1 MATRNYVPRAN
12 GEGSIG
18 TEKKHWS
25 AGFFDKLA
33 VRTLEVIGGGAE
45 NDAQPATVGWVKQN
59 VTRLLKS
66 ALEAT
71 GMRINIGHSKAG
83 YICFGEL
90 LGGLIVQWGEG
101 DWKNGEKYKEIV
113 YPISFKR
120 SSILIPIDE
129 FIGEDVP
136 PQNEIGFFVV
146 DHNQTTNEK
155 FRVHSYAQGI
165 GAFTYLAIG
174 F

>member
-1 MATRNYVPRAN
+1 MAGNFVPPTQ
-12 GEGSIG
+12 SSTLG
-18 TEKKHWS
+18 TSGNRW
-25 AGFFDKLA
+25 AGGFFEKIA
-33 VRTLEVIGGGAE
+33 VKTLEVIGGGGE
-45 NDAQPATVGWVKQN
+45 DAQPATVGWVKQN
-59 VTRLLKS
+59 LTRLLKS

-90 LGGLIVQWGEG
+90 FGGLIVQWGEEN
-101 DWKNGEKYKEIV
+101 WKNGEKYKEIV

-120 SSILIPIDE
+120 SSIIIPIDE
-129 FIGEDVP
+129 FIGADVP
-136 PQNEIGFFVV
+136 PQNEIGFFVIGY
-146 DHNQTTNEK
+146 DYTTNEK
-155 FRVHSYAQGI
+155 FRTYSYTQGI

>member
-1 MATRNYVPRAN
+1 MAGNFVPPTQ
-12 GEGSIG
+12 SSTLG
-18 TEKKHWS
+18 TSDNRW
-25 AGFFDKLA
+25 AVGFFEKLA
-33 VRTLEVIGGGAE
+33 VKTLEVIGGGGE
-45 NDAQPATVGWVKQN
+45 DTQPATVGWVKQN
-59 VTRLLKS
+59 LTRLLKS

-90 LGGLIVQWGEG
+90 FGGLIVQWGEAG
-101 DWKNGEKYKEIV
+101 WNKQEKYTEVV

-120 SSILIPIDE
+120 SSIVIPMDV
-129 FIGEDVP
+129 FFGNGVP

-146 DHNQTTNEK
+146 GRDYTTNEK
-155 FRVHSYAQGI
+155 FRTYSYTPGI

>member
-1 MATRNYVPRAN
+1 MAGNFVPPTQ
-12 GEGSIG
+12 SSTLG
-18 TEKKHWS
+18 TPGNRW
-25 AGFFDKLA
+25 AGGFFEKIA
-33 VRTLEVIGGGAE
+33 VKTLEVIGGGGE
-45 NDAQPATVGWVKQN
+45 DAQPATVGWVKQN
-59 VTRLLKS
+59 LTRLLKS

-90 LGGLIVQWGEG
+90 FGGLIVQWDEVG
-101 DWKNGEKYKEIV
+101 WNKQEKYTDVV

-120 SSILIPIDE
+120 SSIVIPM
-129 FIGEDVP
+129 DVFFGKNEIP

-146 DHNQTTNEK
+146 GRDYTTNEK
-155 FRVHSYAQGI
+155 FRAYSYVPGI

>member
-1 MATRNYVPRAN
+1 MAGNFVPPTQ
-12 GEGSIG
+12 SSTLG
-18 TEKKHWS
+18 TSGNRW
-25 AGFFDKLA
+25 AGGFFEKIA
-33 VRTLEVIGGGAE
+33 VKTLEVIGGGGE
-45 NDAQPATVGWVKQN
+45 DAQPATVGWVKQN
-59 VTRLLKS
+59 LTRLLKS

-90 LGGLIVQWGEG
+90 FGGLIVQWGEEN
-101 DWKNGEKYKEIV
+101 WKNGEKYKEIV

-120 SSILIPIDE
+120 SSIIIPIDE
-129 FIGEDVP
+129 FIGVDVP
-136 PQNEIGFFVV
+136 HQNEIGFFVIGH
-146 DHNQTTNEK
+146 DYTTNEK
-155 FRVHSYAQGI
+155 FRTYSHTQGI